1 MLTGAIYIDGTNGTD
16 KADDGVPPNK
26 THKYIWSIRQNE
38 SPTGNNTDSLPWS
51 VEGKTCTCDL

>member
-51 VEGKTCTCDL
+51 VEG